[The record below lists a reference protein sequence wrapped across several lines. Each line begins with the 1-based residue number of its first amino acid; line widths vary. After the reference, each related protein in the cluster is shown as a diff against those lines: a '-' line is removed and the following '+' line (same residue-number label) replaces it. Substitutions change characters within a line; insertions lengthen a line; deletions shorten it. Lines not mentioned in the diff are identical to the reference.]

1 MSDNNSKTVDRELR
15 TAEILAEVKTAF
27 TYHPPTGDQPRR
39 YEAIRAA
46 RDELLRAIELIEM
59 AVMQANAAIARSEGG
74 ES

>member
-39 YEAIRAA
+39 YEA
-46 RDELLRAIELIEM
+46 
-59 AVMQANAAIARSEGG
+59 NAAIARSEGG